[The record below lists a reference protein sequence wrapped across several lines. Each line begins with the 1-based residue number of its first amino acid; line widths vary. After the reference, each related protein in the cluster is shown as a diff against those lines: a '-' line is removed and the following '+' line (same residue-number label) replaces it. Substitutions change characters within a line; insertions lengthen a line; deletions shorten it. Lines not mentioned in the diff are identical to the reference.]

1 LLFAAGV
8 RGLIA
13 SFVGQMV
20 AAFVL
25 AALLVLVAQNLF
37 EGRGGYEATFRVV
50 AYAWAPLVVGWLPL
64 VGSLALVYSAYLMLR
79 GLERVQAQDT
89 TRAALTLVI
98 SLAILWIL
106 ARAGR
111 PLGLSP
117 RGVGADADPGEGQR
131 SEARLGDVGLA
142 ALAHAVAAVVDAG
155 ERVVDRL
162 EFVAVAVG
170 QDHVDLVV
178 ARVARE
184 VVGVHALV
192 LGLLAALVQ
201 LRLHVAEELAPH
213 LLQGLAD
220 FLQERLAHA
229 GFRLRGAANLSP
241 GRGCVNRNLQAPRR
255 EGRRYPRP

>member
-1 LLFAAGV
+1 MATMESEPRAGIEGFPALWQRVVTAPHGFFADMPQAGGLGKPTIFLALCAAINAAGRLLFAAGV

-64 VGSLALVYSAYLMLR
+64 VGSLALVYAAYLMLR

-111 PLGLSP
+111 PIGL
-117 RGVGADADPGEGQR
+117 
-131 SEARLGDVGLA
+131 
-142 ALAHAVAAVVDAG
+142 
-155 ERVVDRL
+155 
-162 EFVAVAVG
+162 
-170 QDHVDLVV
+170 
-178 ARVARE
+178 
-184 VVGVHALV
+184 
-192 LGLLAALVQ
+192 
-201 LRLHVAEELAPH
+201 
-213 LLQGLAD
+213 
-220 FLQERLAHA
+220 
-229 GFRLRGAANLSP
+229 
-241 GRGCVNRNLQAPRR
+241 
-255 EGRRYPRP
+255 